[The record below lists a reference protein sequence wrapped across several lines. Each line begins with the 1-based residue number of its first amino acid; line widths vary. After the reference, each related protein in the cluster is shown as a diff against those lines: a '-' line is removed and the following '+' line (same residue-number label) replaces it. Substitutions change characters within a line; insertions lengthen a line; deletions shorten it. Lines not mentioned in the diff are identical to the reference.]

1 MTTIFDLYFYRGE
14 LLDTA
19 AEAALKERP
28 FYLQSSLD
36 DINDQIRLLENIT
49 PETNGG
55 YLGSFIGFDTQAAIL
70 RRDVDGLNKWSGY
83 TDWKLNYKGLAESA
97 SFTKDLN
104 AWWVDHYSDE
114 NMKAKQVE
122 AAKVQAEVLK
132 TR

>member
-1 MTTIFDLYFYRGE
+1 MTTIFDLYDLRGE

-49 PETNGG
+49 PEENGG
-55 YLGSFIGFDTQAAIL
+55 YLGSLIGFDTQRAIL
-70 RRDVDGLNKWSGY
+70 RRDVDALNKWSGY

-97 SFTKDLN
+97 SFSKDLSL
-104 AWWVDHYSDE
+104 WWVNHYSDE
-114 NMKAKQVE
+114 NM
-122 AAKVQAEVLK
+122 QARIRVDVG
-132 TR
+132 RG